1 MRAVGHM
8 RALLFAGFCA
18 MVWGGVLSRGA
29 GAAPVPYE
37 VEIEGA
43 GDDEVGD
50 VLRASSDLV
59 RLAGEAPESRL
70 ALERRAARDA
80 GRLME
85 VLRAFGHFDARVE
98 PRLDLSPSPARVVV
112 AIDKGPAY
120 PVVSFAVTGPE
131 GAPLPEEL
139 GVAPAAYDIAIGRPY
154 RAGAVESTER
164 KIVAFLGEGA
174 RPFARV
180 VERRVVADRAAREVA
195 IAFAIDPGP
204 QAVFGA
210 VTVEGLDRVSPAI
223 VDEVLPFGGGEPVRN
238 STLTETRRLLYRTA
252 LFRSV
257 EISLDPPGADG
268 RSAVHVRVEE
278 AKQRTLGGGI
288 RYDSG
293 EGPGANV
300 FWEHRNLLGN
310 RERFRAGLVVAA
322 RRRALDL
329 RLTRPDFLALDQ
341 DLLVEGTAADETLE
355 AYDSQRFSLAAGIER
370 RFGIHSVR
378 GGLSFE
384 HARIEDAAGAR
395 TYDLVGLPSGIRRD
409 TTDDPLDPTEGTRI
423 DLSVIPYLDARGR
436 SGAFVP
442 VLLGGSAYLRLSDDP
457 RLVLAARGS
466 IGAIPGP
473 DAVDIPADKRFYAG
487 GGDSV
492 RGFAYQRAGPLDAAG
507 DPVGGRSIVTF
518 GAEMRLRVTPE
529 IGIVPFLDAGIVG
542 REASPEIEG
551 PYFVGAGLGLR
562 YDTGVGPLRLDV
574 ATPVAGARDDDD
586 PVQIYLSLGQAF

>member
-1 MRAVGHM
+1 MRAVGFM
-8 RALLFAGFCA
+8 RAMVLAAVCA
-18 MVWGGVLSRGA
+18 FLPLSAA

-37 VEIEGA
+37 VKIEGA
-43 GDDEVGD
+43 GDDEVGGII
-50 VLRASSDLV
+50 RASSDLV

-80 GRLME
+80 GRLMQ

-98 PRLDLSPSPARVVV
+98 RQLDFSASPARVVV

-120 PVVSFAVTGPE
+120 PVARFMVTGTD
-131 GAPLPEEL
+131 GRPLPEEL
-139 GVAPAAYDIAIGRPY
+139 GIAPAAYDIAVGRPY
-154 RAGAVESTER
+154 RAGDVEATER
-164 KIVAFLGEGA
+164 KILAFLGEGA

-180 VERRVVADRAAREVA
+180 ADKRIVVDRAARDVS
-195 IAFAIDPGP
+195 ITFAIDPGP
-204 QAVFGA
+204 QALFGT
-210 VTVEGLDRVSPAI
+210 VVVEGLDRVSPDI
-223 VDEVLPFGGGEPVRN
+223 VNEVLPFRGGDPVRN

-257 EISLDPPGADG
+257 EVSLDPPEADG
-268 RSAVHVRVEE
+268 RSTLHVRVEE
-278 AKQRTLGGGI
+278 AKARTIGGGV

-293 EGPGANV
+293 EGPGANL
-300 FWEHRNLLGN
+300 FWEHRNLFGD
-310 RERFRAGLVVAA
+310 RERFRAGLVFAA

-341 DLLVEGTAADETLE
+341 DLLVEGTASDETLE
-355 AYDSQRFSLAAGIER
+355 AYDSRRFSLAAGLER

-384 HARIEDAAGAR
+384 HARIVDAAGAR
-395 TYDLVGLPSGIRRD
+395 TYDLVGLPTGIRRD

-423 DLSVIPYLDARGR
+423 DLSVVPYLDVRGR
-436 SGAFVP
+436 SGPFVP
-442 VLLGGSAYLRLSDDP
+442 VLLGGSAYLRISDDP
-457 RLVLAARGS
+457 RLVLAVRGS
-466 IGAIPGP
+466 VGAIPGP
-473 DAVDIPADKRFYAG
+473 EAADIPADKRFYAG

-507 DPVGGRSIVTF
+507 DPVGGRSIVTI
-518 GAEMRLRVTPE
+518 GAEIRLRVTPE
-529 IGIVPFLDAGIVG
+529 IGIVPFVDAGAIG
-542 REASPEIEG
+542 REASPEIGG

-574 ATPVAGARDDDD
+574 ATPVAGARGDDD